1 DKPVPAMKEML
12 RKRHLAPV
20 YGGKT
25 PISPEDKDYLL
36 IDSYPEIFHTG
47 HIHVNGYGNY
57 RGTSMINSGGWQ
69 AQTDYQKMR
78 NIMPTPGRV
87 PIFDLKTHKI
97 SIMGFCNE
105 NGGF

>member
-1 DKPVPAMKEML
+1 
-12 RKRHLAPV
+12 
-20 YGGKT
+20 
-25 PISPEDKDYLL
+25 
-36 IDSYPEIFHTG
+36 
-47 HIHVNGYGNY
+47 
-57 RGTSMINSGGWQ
+57 MINSGGWQ